1 MAWAAAGLMI
11 TIAASIPVRAERE
24 LADANL
30 EHIGIGVSQWQPA
43 QDGVEFRVAGISSIV
58 FVPSYARVV
67 EIPLRAAAT
76 ETSLRVALYLDGRPA
91 DVVTVRSDAWHP
103 LLLRVPQHRT
113 PRRFRAL
120 EFRVIDRSAGDLLMI
135 GKVRP
140 LGT

>member
-1 MAWAAAGLMI
+1 MI

-43 QDGVEFRVAGISSIV
+43 EDGVEFRLAGASSIV
-58 FVPSYARVV
+58 FVPSDARVV
-67 EIPLRAAAT
+67 EIPLRATAT
-76 ETSLRVALYLDGRPA
+76 ETSLRVALYLDGSPA
-91 DVVTVRSDAWHP
+91 DVVTVRSDAWYP
-103 LLLRVPQHRT
+103 LRLRIPQHRT
-113 PRRFRAL
+113 PRKFRAL
-120 EFRVIDRSAGDLLMI
+120 RFQVIDRTTGDLLMI